1 MIWLV
6 VLNKMGNPIQTIYK
20 SSKKVFHSRESF
32 KIFIITS
39 FLFLA
44 LFILLPI
51 FLTPGN
57 SLIFQ
62 LGVFT
67 FWNYVLMISLSGL
80 IGLMISMQ
88 VYTYKIKKSAKGSGK
103 GVVGG
108 FSGFVAGIF
117 GTAAC
122 SSCVAAIFGFLGLG
136 TVLFLVEYQ
145 WYIVGISLALVLVS
159 IYLTSLG
166 IEKNCEVCK

>member
-1 MIWLV
+1 M
-6 VLNKMGNPIQTIYK
+6 KNPIKIIYE
-20 SSKKVFHSRESF
+20 SSKKVLNSKYYL
-32 KIFIITS
+32 KIFIIS
-39 FLFLA
+39 ALLFLSI
-44 LFILLPI
+44 FILSPI

-57 SLIFQ
+57 SLSFQ
-62 LGVFT
+62 LGIFT
-67 FWNYVLMISLSGL
+67 FWNYVLIILLSGL

-88 VYTYKIKKSAKGSGK
+88 VYNYKIKKSMRGAGK

-108 FSGFVAGIF
+108 FSGFTAGIF

-136 TVLFLVEYQ
+136 TVFFLIEYQ
-145 WYIVGISLALVLVS
+145 WYIVGVSLVFVLTS
-159 IYLTSLG
+159 IYLTSKG

>member
-1 MIWLV
+1 M
-6 VLNKMGNPIQTIYK
+6 NNPIKTMYE
-20 SSKKVFHSRESF
+20 SSKNVLDSKGNFR
-32 KIFIITS
+32 IFLISTT
-39 FLFLA
+39 LFLA
-44 LFILLPI
+44 VFI
-51 FLTPGN
+51 FLPVILIPGN

-62 LGVFT
+62 LGIFT
-67 FWNYVLMISLSGL
+67 FWNYVLMILLAGL

-88 VYTYKIKKSAKGSGK
+88 VYIYKIKKSVRGSGK
-103 GVVGG
+103 GVIGG

-136 TVLFLVEYQ
+136 TVFFLIKYQ
-145 WYIVGISLALVLVS
+145 WYVVGISLALVLLS
-159 IYLTSLG
+159 IFMSSLS